1 MSFKFD
7 DIMKKFYDDPKLGIK
22 TEDAPANASG
32 SAVAGTGDDSS
43 TVVVKKKEKKAYDGR
58 TREGKTFFKRMA
70 ERKAKREASRLAQK
84 VQENTVNREHE
95 YLMVE
100 DNVDMLKS
108 IVKNKQN
115 KSIKFKDGSMKV
127 DLFTASA
134 ITQVFDKVNKS
145 NQKKMKDMINGKKAQ
160 FMKIADFSLSKVK

>member
-1 MSFKFD
+1 MSLKFD
-7 DIMKKFYDDPKLGIK
+7 NIMKKFYDDPKLGIQS
-22 TEDAPANASG
+22 EDAPANASG

-43 TVVVKKKEKKAYDGR
+43 TVVVKKKKNPYDGR
-58 TREGKTFFKRMA
+58 TKEARSFFKRMA
-70 ERKAKREASRLAQK
+70 ERRAKREAKSKLAQK
-84 VQENTVNREHE
+84 VEENTLNREHE
-95 YLMVE
+95 YLLAE
-100 DNVDMLKS
+100 DNVDVLKN

-115 KSIKFKDGSMKV
+115 KNIKFKDGSMKV

-160 FMKIADFSLSKVK
+160 FMKIADFALSKVR

>member
-1 MSFKFD
+1 MSLKFD
-7 DIMKKFYDDPKLGIK
+7 NIMKKFYDDPKLGIK

-43 TVVVKKKEKKAYDGR
+43 TVVVKKKKNPYDGR
-58 TREGKTFFKRMA
+58 TKEARSFFKRMA
-70 ERKAKREASRLAQK
+70 ERRAKREAKSTIAQK
-84 VQENTVNREHE
+84 VEENTLNREHE
-95 YLMVE
+95 YLLAE
-100 DNVDMLKS
+100 DNVDVLKN

-115 KSIKFKDGSMKV
+115 KNIKFKDGSMKV

-134 ITQVFDKVNKS
+134 ITQVFDKVNRS

-160 FMKIADFSLSKVK
+160 FMKIADFALSKVK